1 MSGGMYIIVV
11 GAGRTGNTVIDQ
23 STIEGHEVVVI
34 EEDPTVAKTAST
46 KFDCEVLNADAASL
60 DVLEEA
66 GAPKADA
73 IIVTTA
79 DDSTNLMVTMLA
91 DKLGV
96 ESLVCSVNDP
106 DSIDVF
112 QELGVNIVESPHELN
127 GRYLYRAVQRP
138 AIKDFMEVGG
148 GAEVFE
154 ITVSADAPIAGKTL
168 IEADSEGLL
177 PEDTILVAIQRDDG
191 LHIPRGQTKVLED
204 DLLTVFSSDGA
215 TSEVVWSF
223 TDPDIED

>member
-1 MSGGMYIIVV
+1 MQIIIV
-11 GAGRTGNTVIDQ
+11 GAGRTGNAVIDLA
-23 STIEGHEVVVI
+23 TAEGHDVVVI
-34 EEDPTVAKTAST
+34 EEDPSVVETVKRE
-46 KFDCEVLNADAASL
+46 FDCNVLNADATSFEI
-60 DVLEEA
+60 LEDA
-66 GAPKADA
+66 GASNADA
-73 IIVTTA
+73 AIVTTS

-106 DSIDVF
+106 DNIEVF
-112 QELGVNIVESPHELN
+112 RELGVNIVESPHELN

-154 ITVSADAPIAGKTL
+154 ITVSTDAPIAGKTL

-177 PEDTILVAIQRDDG
+177 PENTILVAIQRDDG
-191 LHIPRGQTKVLED
+191 LHIPRGQTRVLED
-204 DLLTVFSSDGA
+204 DLLTVFSSEGA
-215 TSEVVWSF
+215 TAEIVSPF
-223 TDPDIED
+223 TDARTGE

>member
-1 MSGGMYIIVV
+1 MYIIIV
-11 GAGRTGNTVIDQ
+11 GAGRTGNAVIGRA
-23 STIEGHEVVVI
+23 TAEGHDVVVI
-34 EEDPTVAKTAST
+34 EEDPSVAETVGTE
-46 KFDCEVLNADAASL
+46 FDCEVLNADATSL
-60 DVLEEA
+60 DILKEA
-66 GAPKADA
+66 GAAEADA
-73 IIVTTA
+73 VIVTTA

-91 DKLGV
+91 DKLEV

-112 QELGVNIVESPHELN
+112 RELGVNIVESPHELN

-138 AIKDFMEVGG
+138 AIKDFMQIGG

-191 LHIPRGQTKVLED
+191 LHIPRGQTEVLEG

-215 TSEVVWSF
+215 TAEIVSPF
-223 TDPDIED
+223 TDEDTTEE

>member
-1 MSGGMYIIVV
+1 MRIIIV
-11 GAGRTGNTVIDQ
+11 GAGRTGSAVIDLA
-23 STIEGHEVVVI
+23 TVDGHDVVVI
-34 EEDPTVAKTAST
+34 DDDPDVIEAVRK
-46 KFDCEVLNADAASL
+46 KFDCDVLNADATSF
-60 DVLEEA
+60 DVLENA
-66 GAPKADA
+66 GASNADA
-73 IIVTTA
+73 AIATTS

-106 DSIDVF
+106 DNIDVF
-112 QELGVNIVESPHELN
+112 RELGVNIVESPHELN

-154 ITVSADAPIAGKTL
+154 ITVSKDAPITGRTL

-191 LHIPRGQTKVLED
+191 LHIPRGQTKVLEG

-215 TSEVVWSF
+215 TAEIVSPF
-223 TDPDIED
+223 TDARPEP